1 MKQRLKEL
9 TMKIQTEEGNV
20 SKIKSNEILMR
31 TTNIQLMKEIDDLKK
46 KLSLYTLPTVETERK
61 SITSNRSNLNTF
73 RTNILNNL
81 Y

>member
-1 MKQRLKEL
+1 MKERLKEL

-46 KLSLYTLPTVETERK
+46 KL
-61 SITSNRSNLNTF
+61 IN
-73 RTNILNNL
+73 
-81 Y
+81 